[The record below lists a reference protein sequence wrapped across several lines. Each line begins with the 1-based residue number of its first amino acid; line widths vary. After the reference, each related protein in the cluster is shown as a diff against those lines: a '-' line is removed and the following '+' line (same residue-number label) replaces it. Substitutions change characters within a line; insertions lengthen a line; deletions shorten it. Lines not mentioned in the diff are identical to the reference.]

1 MEVEADM
8 QDASARA
15 LEDAMLKQGT
25 SLMFGGEL
33 GVSENFEFIWSNI
46 KLRYFVHS
54 VFFIIPI
61 ACNFNNFE
69 RKIFSYKKIG
79 WVLEGVEW
87 ISIWALAG

>member
-1 MEVEADM
+1 MERDM
-8 QDASARA
+8 QNASACA
-15 LEDAMLKQGT
+15 LEYAISNQGT
-25 SLMFGGEL
+25 ELMFGGKLE
-33 GVSENFEFIWSNI
+33 VSENFEFMWSNL

-61 ACNFNNFE
+61 ASNFNNFE